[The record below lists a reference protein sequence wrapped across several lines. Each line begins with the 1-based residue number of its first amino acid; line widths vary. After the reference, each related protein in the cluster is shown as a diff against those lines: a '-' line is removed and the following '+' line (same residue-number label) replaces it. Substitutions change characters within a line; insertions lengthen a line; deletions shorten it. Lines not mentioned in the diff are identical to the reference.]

1 MQYNKVFFFFS
12 VLFWVVT
19 CGLGLKMETVHF
31 SEMLVS
37 AYNSTVSQP
46 RRSSSSSPLSH
57 SSVSF
62 LLYIFVLV
70 LMPLSTL
77 SMKIHCILSSSL
89 F

>member
-1 MQYNKVFFFFS
+1 MHSGGTLCSIIKFFFFIS

-19 CGLGLKMETVHF
+19 SCGLGLKMETVHF

-37 AYNSTVSQP
+37 TYNSTVSQP

-57 SSVSF
+57 I
-62 LLYIFVLV
+62 LLFPFCY
-70 LMPLSTL
+70 TY
-77 SMKIHCILSSSL
+77 L